1 MTPVRHEDIG
11 AQFVGMHES
20 RWRKLCRL
28 LTLNGLL
35 LPSFLL
41 KDDTVWQRKGFRA
54 SFREIF
60 RFKRVYY
67 EYESGHVGYLA
78 HYDRKRFFALL
89 FRLLSM
95 LLRNAPRYRQLRQ
108 EYRTRFP
115 AMTSRAFWQTV
126 YADDDKTQA

>member
-1 MTPVRHEDIG
+1 M
-11 AQFVGMHES
+11 
-20 RWRKLCRL
+20 L
-28 LTLNGLL
+28 
-35 LPSFLL
+35 
-41 KDDTVWQRKGFRA
+41 FR
-54 SFREIF
+54 S
-60 RFKRVYY
+60 VYY

-89 FRLLSM
+89 FRLLGM

-126 YADDDKTQA
+126 YADDDKTQG